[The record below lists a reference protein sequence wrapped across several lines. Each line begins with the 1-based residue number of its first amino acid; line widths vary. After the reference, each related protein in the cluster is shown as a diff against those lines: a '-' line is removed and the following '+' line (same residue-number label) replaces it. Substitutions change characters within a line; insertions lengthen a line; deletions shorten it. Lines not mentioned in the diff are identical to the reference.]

1 MIMADLLD
9 TESNYSSYIPP
20 SQSAMGSLYKNVYK
34 KNSNSSDPIGYLFD
48 SYDAEQRDW
57 EVKNPVLDNDTFI
70 AENAPEVLYYG
81 ALPDGSFEREV
92 VDAIKEKNVTPVQIN
107 ARVQS
112 LIDNKIYKGDPTNP
126 LAAFNFAKN
135 LYQEWTSATRKW
147 EKDGGDKYNES
158 PLGKLGLPDPAE
170 DYNPTSFTNYAK
182 WETGKIN
189 GMKKAFGDKFTPEL
203 QKRVEA
209 IYRARAV
216 EQNRKDG
223 RTPYRDALISYEARR

>member
-1 MIMADLLD
+1 MADPLD
-9 TESNYSSYIPP
+9 TASNYSSYIPP

-48 SYDAEQRDW
+48 SYDADQRDW
-57 EVKNPVLDNDTFI
+57 EASNPKLDNDTFI

-81 ALPDGSFEREV
+81 ALPLGSFEREV
-92 VDAIKEKNVTPVQIN
+92 VDAIQEKDVTPVQIN

-112 LIDNKIYKGDPTNP
+112 LIDSGIYTGDPTNP

-147 EKDGGDKYNES
+147 AKDGGDKYNES

-170 DYNPTSFTNYAK
+170 DYNPTSFSNYTK
-182 WETGKIN
+182 WETDKIAAL
-189 GMKKAFGDKFTPEL
+189 KKQFGTQLTPSI
-203 QKRVEA
+203 QKKVEA

-216 EQNRKDG
+216 SQNRKDG
-223 RTPYRDALISYEARR
+223 RTPYRDAIISYEARR